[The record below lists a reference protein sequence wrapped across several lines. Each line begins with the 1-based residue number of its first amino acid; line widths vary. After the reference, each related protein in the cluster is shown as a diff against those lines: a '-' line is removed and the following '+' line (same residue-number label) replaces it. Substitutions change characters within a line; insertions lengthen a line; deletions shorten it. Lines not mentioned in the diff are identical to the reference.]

1 MEDSYNTQ
9 HTEYSKG
16 TISIAL
22 VHQALSA
29 AHNKGIDT
37 TSVLQKVGIS
47 AELMAAPKARIS
59 INSFGKLWIELSDYL
74 NDEFFAMDS
83 HSMRR
88 GSYKLLSELLIHS
101 QNLAQAIDHILR
113 FFNAILDDLQSQL
126 FVEENYAYIVIY
138 VKKMPK
144 SMFCYATYM
153 MLVHS
158 LICWLSGQRI
168 LLKQI
173 QLKCAA
179 PDDDSD
185 YKVRFCE
192 QIKYDA
198 DQNYLQF
205 DANYLNLQIKQDH
218 LSWKN
223 FIQQTPYNLLVRF
236 KNPNSIAS
244 LIRKQLIQSHPSEWF
259 EIQELAKQLNLSEAT
274 FQRRLKVEG
283 FSYQQLKNE
292 IRRDAAIDYLSK
304 TTKSLQ
310 DISDDLGF
318 HDPSAFHRAFK
329 KWTGVS
335 PGAYRHLQKNETD
348 QSHLSDSN

>member
-1 MEDSYNTQ
+1 MEDLSKTQ
-9 HTEYSKG
+9 STEYSKG

-29 AHNKGIDT
+29 THEKGIDT
-37 TSVLQKVGIS
+37 TSVLQKAGIS
-47 AELMAAPKARIS
+47 AELMASPKARIS
-59 INSFGKLWIELSDYL
+59 ISSFGQLWIELSNHL

-83 HSMRR
+83 HPMRR

-101 QNLAQAIDHILR
+101 QNLAQAIGHILK

-126 FVEENYAYIVIY
+126 FVQENYAYIVIY
-138 VKKMPK
+138 DQRKPK
-144 SMFCYATYM
+144 SMFYYATYM
-153 MLVHS
+153 MLIHS
-158 LICWLSGQRI
+158 LICWLTGQRV

-185 YKVRFCE
+185 YRVRFCE
-192 QIKYDA
+192 QIKYEA
-198 DQNYLQF
+198 DENYLQF
-205 DANYLNLQIKQDH
+205 DAHSLNLQIKQDH
-218 LSWKN
+218 ASWKR

-236 KNPNSIAS
+236 KNQNSIANI
-244 LIRKQLIQSHPSEWF
+244 IRKQLMQHHPSEWV

-283 FSYQQLKNE
+283 VSYQQLKNE
-292 IRRDAAIDYLSK
+292 IRRDTAIDYLSK

-335 PGAYRHLQKNETD
+335 PGAYRHLQKK
-348 QSHLSDSN
+348 